1 MAGGKPLTSQE
12 WKNSI
17 PELDNYIT
25 KVIFNYC
32 EKKKSK
38 DEQVTSVDVLKDN
51 EDLWYII
58 ATIYYCLLYTSD
70 AADE

>member
-17 PELDNYIT
+17 PELDSYIT

-38 DEQVTSVDVLKDN
+38 DEQITSVDVLKDI
-51 EDLWYII
+51 EQKIV
-58 ATIYYCLLYTSD
+58 LLV
-70 AADE
+70 